1 MLRLAIAA
9 SLALSFST
17 PLISAAQDR
26 PIRAGTYDLS
36 ITFGGGNL
44 AATLEI
50 GYKGD
55 SITTVL
61 KLSDHESPVKP
72 GKRTGNR
79 LTLEPASPSMN
90 VKYEL
95 EFNADDVKG
104 TFVYDGQD
112 GELKGKRRRQER

>member
-1 MLRLAIAA
+1 MLRLALAA
-9 SLALSFST
+9 SLALALFT
-17 PLISAAQDR
+17 PSPSAAQDR
-26 PIRAGTYDLS
+26 PIRAGIYDLS

-61 KLSDHESPVKP
+61 KLSDHDSPIKP

-79 LTLEPASPSMN
+79 LTLEPTSPTMN
-90 VKYEL
+90 LKYEL